1 MHILISIIFFLS
13 INELSFC
20 YLCFSYS
27 FAMLIVFYA
36 RKEILLENLQ
46 FYQIELAKTYG
57 LE

>member
-1 MHILISIIFFLS
+1 MHILISIIFFFW

-36 RKEILLENLQ
+36 RKERLLENFQ
-46 FYQIELAKTYG
+46 FYQIGLAKTYG
-57 LE
+57 QE